1 METFFSLKYVAGIAL
16 THASQHEKVVASGT
30 LDRDKGK
37 ERQEPD
43 IGRGQVTQELP
54 VGDSEGDAL
63 GTVKKVFKHP
73 RVDEGLFL
81 QRHLWQSHFT

>member
-43 IGRGQVTQELP
+43 IGRGQVTQELL
-54 VGDSEGDAL
+54 VGGCKRDAL
-63 GTVKKVFKHP
+63 RTVEKVFKHS
-73 RVDEGLFL
+73 RVDEGLL
-81 QRHLWQSHFT
+81 LERHLRQSHFT